1 MSGKINANL
10 STPSIQ
16 ALRAERQEGVN
27 KSSFWDKWS
36 NLSTGQKWGRA
47 LAWVIPPLGISLQ
60 AGANLWQARQAKAA
74 AARPME
80 STPKQSDENVNGIS
94 LRSQTAF
101 GSAHRKQLNDLLAE
115 HPDIHT
121 PTLSIGSNG
130 DSFKGLANTFEKD
143 VKRDAEVHLK
153 SSKGHG
159 ATINK
164 DSSEA
169 GTVLRDFFKSEFQG
183 SEEKAEAWA
192 LLTSKYANQTANM
205 ALNNLNTQVSGFRCT
220 KGAADSQMRYALY
233 MENDGNSALLEANIS
248 GDIDNISDPQGNF
261 VAKGNDNIDWEKSRM
276 EETLLLRL
284 KLGPPESCEV
294 ISAHTKHL
302 LVPKQPS
309 QNSEV
314 ENAAPVQQAPVNQSI
329 SNAEATRLLRNLAQ
343 GMFAEGSDRFT
354 KISDYKRHLLN
365 QESLDLAAF
374 KDAFTQLDEPG
385 DKQKLVGELAGVI
398 KDKEQGQYMELAREG
413 DEVAPAQRRQ
423 MLSDIRLNE
432 DYPLSTRN
440 AINPEKGPV
449 VENAR
454 DLDIQNFVHRKFEEE
469 IAQKH
474 LGIPPEEFY
483 QIIKEGMGAEGILTT
498 GYLNKKNLPPFLD
511 DLRTNLRQDFQ
522 GATTLDDFY
531 QRAENTIATARQNAP
546 ELGQNREIQEAQPTV
561 VRGAVTALVLNSTS
575 TSPAEMKS
583 LAADLKKSQAPD
595 LSFQINVLKDH
606 TPVIENWVART
617 LDSATDPEALRN
629 EREFYTKDTGRTVRT
644 FFIGKDNGE
653 FEKITFPV
661 GVNKQRAAN
670 LEQNLETAL
679 QSHTSFK
686 KTDDFLNVTQG
697 FLHQGAFAAI
707 FSKTSGAT
715 GLTMSDFTRSTEQP
729 SFTATLHRDGK
740 IHIEGR
746 MDTTLEAI
754 DQGPSYL
761 ELDAKQSSLSQ
772 SFQLTL
778 LPTTVDGQTKVDC
791 EVREAE
797 VKGTLQ
803 RPILNGAKQ

>member
-294 ISAHTKHL
+294 ISAHTKHN
-302 LVPKQPS
+302 LVAKQPS
-309 QNSEV
+309 ENSEV
-314 ENAAPVQQAPVNQSI
+314 EDNAPVQQAANEELITSSRA
-329 SNAEATRLLRNLAQ
+329 SNLLQQFAL
-343 GMFAEGSDRFT
+343 GMIKSGVDA
-354 KISDYKRHLLN
+354 YKPLQRYKDH
-365 QESLDLAAF
+365 LAAQDSPDLTAF
-374 KDAFTQLDEPG
+374 KEAFNELD
-385 DKQKLVGELAGVI
+385 DDDQKQNLIAELVSVI
-398 KDKEQGQYMELAREG
+398 KDKDPASYSSQIEEDSELG
-413 DEVAPAQRRQ
+413 KL
-423 MLSDIRLNE
+423 LSANLNE
-432 DYPLSTRN
+432 L
-440 AINPEKGPV
+440 
-449 VENAR
+449 
-454 DLDIQNFVHRKFEEE
+454 
-469 IAQKH
+469 
-474 LGIPPEEFY
+474 
-483 QIIKEGMGAEGILTT
+483 
-498 GYLNKKNLPPFLD
+498 
-511 DLRTNLRQDFQ
+511 
-522 GATTLDDFY
+522 
-531 QRAENTIATARQNAP
+531 
-546 ELGQNREIQEAQPTV
+546 
-561 VRGAVTALVLNSTS
+561 
-575 TSPAEMKS
+575 
-583 LAADLKKSQAPD
+583 KSQ
-595 LSFQINVLKDH
+595 
-606 TPVIENWVART
+606 
-617 LDSATDPEALRN
+617 
-629 EREFYTKDTGRTVRT
+629 
-644 FFIGKDNGE
+644 
-653 FEKITFPV
+653 
-661 GVNKQRAAN
+661 
-670 LEQNLETAL
+670 
-679 QSHTSFK
+679 
-686 KTDDFLNVTQG
+686 
-697 FLHQGAFAAI
+697 
-707 FSKTSGAT
+707 
-715 GLTMSDFTRSTEQP
+715 
-729 SFTATLHRDGK
+729 
-740 IHIEGR
+740 
-746 MDTTLEAI
+746 
-754 DQGPSYL
+754 
-761 ELDAKQSSLSQ
+761 
-772 SFQLTL
+772 
-778 LPTTVDGQTKVDC
+778 
-791 EVREAE
+791 
-797 VKGTLQ
+797 
-803 RPILNGAKQ
+803 